1 MRPGKTSSA
10 GVLNAMLRSEYS
22 PKGRGSHGKVFKQ
35 ERDIVRCRGYSAMGT
50 GKWGS
55 LTSGFTE
62 EGVMGDGVLLGR
74 GHRVGWL
81 WSGCV
86 GLQQGVEVHLHMW
99 EGWEMGRG

>member
-1 MRPGKTSSA
+1 M
-10 GVLNAMLRSEYS
+10 
-22 PKGRGSHGKVFKQ
+22 
-35 ERDIVRCRGYSAMGT
+35 

-55 LTSGFTE
+55 LTSGSME

-86 GLQQGVEVHLHMW
+86 GLQQGVEVHLQCGKGGKRAGVEAVPCWRGEAEHRA
-99 EGWEMGRG
+99 EAGGRAGQGPDRGLGSASSPL